1 MENLNITKGKWVI
14 VDDYTKPSFEL
25 LFLGEGTQQTANVYG
40 LNAKANAD
48 LICEAGNVANETGLT
63 PRELLNQRNE
73 LLEWLEEIKLWGS
86 LKGNKFTYTTS
97 KEIYLEIEKAIA
109 NTTK

>member
-14 VDDYTKPSFEL
+14 VDDYSKPSFEL

-73 LLEWLEEIKLWGS
+73 LLAS
-86 LKGNKFTYTTS
+86 LKS
-97 KEIYLEIEKAIA
+97 LLQMSIELGANPSYKTIQAAKTAIA